1 MNFDSGIAGF
11 LYRIQ
16 ESSLTRA
23 PFPVGRGGQSTK
35 SSLLGSVRDD
45 RKNVASRDSVGS
57 RDATLTS
64 PPPESLIGMKLRS
77 RVTSCL

>member
-23 PFPVGRGGQSTK
+23 PFPVGRGSLR
-35 SSLLGSVRDD
+35 SLSLLGSVRDD

-64 PPPESLIGMKLRS
+64 PPPESLIEMKLRS